1 MAIII
6 ALSNHKGGVGKTTS
20 AANIGA
26 GLNTLGKRVLFVDI
40 DPQANL
46 TESLGITE
54 PENTV
59 YDMLHGKRV
68 SPINLRRGLDLIP
81 STLDLSGAEMEL
93 QAKPR
98 REYVLRESLTPFRD
112 QYDFIFIDA
121 PPSLGLLTINTLT
134 AADRVF
140 IPIQAQYFAL
150 KGIRKITEVINQIKA
165 ELNQGLQIG
174 GIIVTQ
180 YDGRLILGRN
190 VLDAVEADYKRE
202 TFKTVIRQNVALAEA
217 PATGQDIF
225 SYSPKSN
232 GAEDYLSLC
241 KEILQRVKKKTL

>member
-1 MAIII
+1 MAIVI

-26 GLNTLGKRVLFVDI
+26 GLNTLGERVLLVDV

-46 TESLGITE
+46 TENLGIEE
-54 PENTV
+54 PESTS
-59 YDMLHGKRV
+59 YDMLHGKKV
-68 SPINLRRGLDLIP
+68 SPITLRTGLDLIP

-93 QAKPR
+93 HKRAR
-98 REYVLRESLTPFRD
+98 REYVLRDSLTPYLD

-121 PPSLGLLTINTLT
+121 PPSLGLLTVNALT

-150 KGIRKITEVINQIKA
+150 KGIRKITEVINQIKE
-165 ELNQGLQIG
+165 ELNPSLQIG

-190 VLDAVEADYKRE
+190 ILDAVSADYKRE
-202 TFKTVIRQNVALAEA
+202 TFKTIIRQNVALAEA
-217 PATGQDIF
+217 PVTGQDIF
-225 SYSPKSN
+225 RYAPKSS

-241 KEILQRVKKKTL
+241 KEILQRVKESTL